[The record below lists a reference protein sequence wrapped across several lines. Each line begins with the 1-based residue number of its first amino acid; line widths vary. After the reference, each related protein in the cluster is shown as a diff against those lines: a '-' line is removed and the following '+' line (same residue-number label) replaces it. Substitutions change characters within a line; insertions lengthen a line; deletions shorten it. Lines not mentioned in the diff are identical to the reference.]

1 MHCIRANKLKSAV
14 DLIDRNR
21 DIDAIL
27 LDRDGVIAD
36 NENDAWPGQVSFC
49 EFMAR
54 VDGIPVIIASS
65 QCSTDQFLDF
75 FRAGARGTW
84 DLVGLTLDS
93 EKLQR
98 MASDLV
104 REVAGYEPRKLR
116 KNYPLVKNSLVS
128 KEFRKDRKGC
138 KQLEFLEKVQN
149 LTIGEYFPRIR
160 HTTDLGNSVLASMDY
175 FTGNDLAKAACENLI
190 EDLSVDR
197 PQQVDQ
203 AAILLNAVDDLLE
216 VLTRVRMQTRKSVEP
231 GGDHTF
237 EARVKSVS
245 DAVDSM
251 IQEKLDDSW
260 NDAFRRILVGNGFM
274 IGTAQVPPIR
284 KLMELLRH
292 STVIAKIQARD
303 LCLVHGDLHFGNVF
317 TWRLIG
323 RTDLRF
329 IDPGYIETSDWES
342 SFLADHAYDIG
353 KLLVSSLLHYDLIDK
368 LEWTY
373 DSPPLLDDNSY
384 VVARSIIRGRRKV
397 FSGGATAEAPRT
409 RETVSLHQ
417 LLRFYAEANRRILT
431 YCSRFRAE
439 DASLLQRSLVY
450 AGCHAVSAARSHLG
464 NINKPGRPHVA
475 FTLLIVG
482 GLCLWNAFA
491 PLINSGEL
499 KVSED
504 DC

>member
-1 MHCIRANKLKSAV
+1 
-14 DLIDRNR
+14 
-21 DIDAIL
+21 
-27 LDRDGVIAD
+27 
-36 NENDAWPGQVSFC
+36 
-49 EFMAR
+49 
-54 VDGIPVIIASS
+54 
-65 QCSTDQFLDF
+65 
-75 FRAGARGTW
+75 
-84 DLVGLTLDS
+84 
-93 EKLQR
+93 
-98 MASDLV
+98 
-104 REVAGYEPRKLR
+104 
-116 KNYPLVKNSLVS
+116 
-128 KEFRKDRKGC
+128 
-138 KQLEFLEKVQN
+138 
-149 LTIGEYFPRIR
+149 
-160 HTTDLGNSVLASMDY
+160 
-175 FTGNDLAKAACENLI
+175 
-190 EDLSVDR
+190 
-197 PQQVDQ
+197 
-203 AAILLNAVDDLLE
+203 
-216 VLTRVRMQTRKSVEP
+216 
-231 GGDHTF
+231 
-237 EARVKSVS
+237 
-245 DAVDSM
+245 M